1 MNRHWIYPCSVVLC
15 WLGVVAL
22 LLVLVGRAV
31 PAGAQDLRTLQV
43 WPDRSAGFSSD
54 VLEDPA
60 AQAAGRVLPFGV
72 TRATAGDVVQA
83 RTYLHFPLDVLPP
96 GTEVK
101 RATLHVYV
109 DSSSG
114 VGEATVGAYRVLEPW
129 EEGGRGDDPQ
139 AWPTLLPSPIA
150 VAVIRFGEVTP
161 PAPTSTPVHPVPPT
175 AVPSMSPTEV
185 PATALPPSLTPT
197 VTPGPSTSP
206 SPTPSRT
213 PLPTPPGSPLAT
225 PPTSPRPTPPSSS
238 LPMGPASPRL
248 MSLAAYRPALAS
260 SAALTVPAVSLGEVA
275 GTWIT
280 WDVTALI
287 RAWVAGEVSD
297 AGLALAPAPE
307 PDAGPEVAGDL
318 LVARQLTVD
327 DPDTRPYLIVGFEV
341 RPVAPTPMP
350 VLPSAGSSV
359 GGGAHGLLLIG
370 AVLLILGL
378 GLANMNRCSGSSRKD

>member
-1 MNRHWIYPCSVVLC
+1 M
-15 WLGVVAL
+15 
-22 LLVLVGRAV
+22 LLVLVGPVV
-31 PAGAQDLRTLQV
+31 PAGAQDLRTVQV

-60 AQAAGRVLPFGV
+60 ARAAGRVLPFGV
-72 TRATAGDVVQA
+72 ARAAAGDVVRA

-101 RATLHVYV
+101 HATLHVYV

-114 VGEATVGAYRVLEPW
+114 AGEGTVGAYRVLEPW
-129 EEGGRGDDPQ
+129 EEEERVGDPQ

-161 PAPTSTPVHPVPPT
+161 PPPASTPVHPVPPT
-175 AVPSMSPTEV
+175 TAPTVIPPTAPLPTPS
-185 PATALPPSLTPT
+185 ALPTLTPT
-197 VTPGPSTSP
+197 VAPGPPASP

-213 PLPTPPGSPLAT
+213 PLPTPPGSPLPT
-225 PPTSPRPTPPSSS
+225 PPTSPRPTPSGSS

-248 MSLAAYRPALAS
+248 MSLVTYRPALAS
-260 SAALTVPAVSLGEVA
+260 SAVLTVPVVSLGEVA

-280 WDVTALI
+280 WDVTALM
-287 RAWVAGEVSD
+287 RAWVAGEVPD
-297 AGLALAPAPE
+297 VGLALAPAPE
-307 PDAGPEVAGDL
+307 PDAGPDVAGDL

-327 DPDTRPYLIVGFEV
+327 DPDTRPYLVVGFEV
-341 RPVAPTPMP
+341 LPVTPTPVP

-359 GGGAHGLLLIG
+359 GWGAHGLPFIG
-370 AVLLILGL
+370 AVLLVLGL
-378 GLANMNRCSGSSRKD
+378 GLAYVNRCSGPWRED